1 MGLASSR
8 TATVEGVA
16 AHMVT
21 VEANVGPGLPGM
33 QMVGLG
39 DAAVKESRERIRT
52 AVANSGLPWP
62 RTRIMVSLSPAHL
75 PKAGSH
81 FDLPIALTVLCSL
94 DPEFRSSLSTT
105 MVMGELALDG
115 SLRRVEGIL
124 PMLLKACLL
133 YTSDAADE

>member
-105 MVMGELALDG
+105 MVMGL
-115 SLRRVEGIL
+115 SLIHI
-124 PMLLKACLL
+124 
-133 YTSDAADE
+133 